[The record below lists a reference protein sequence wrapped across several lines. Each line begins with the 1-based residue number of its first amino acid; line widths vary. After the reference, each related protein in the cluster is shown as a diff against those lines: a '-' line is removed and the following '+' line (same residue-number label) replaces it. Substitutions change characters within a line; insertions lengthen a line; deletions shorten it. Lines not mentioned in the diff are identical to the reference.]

1 MRRLPLFVPIM
12 ISVSRYGDPT
22 QSHASNAANPSHIH
36 GVLIAKVAVFLQSL
50 VDDFFEL
57 GRNLRVDPHR
67 RHGWAFQNGVEDHS
81 RGVYAEQQPPR
92 GHLLPRAVPGLV
104 RCSSTSR
111 VARVAG
117 RLTLTSQNAKIVHA
131 DRYQRSDR

>member
-1 MRRLPLFVPIM
+1 MLDAKARLSCLRARSRRACPR
-12 ISVSRYGDPT
+12 SRSAYRELGPRHRATMVAVAQD
-22 QSHASNAANPSHIH
+22 
-36 GVLIAKVAVFLQSL
+36 AVFLQSL

-81 RGVYAEQQPPR
+81 RGVYAERQLPR

-111 VARVAG
+111 VAG

-131 DRYQRSDR
+131 DR